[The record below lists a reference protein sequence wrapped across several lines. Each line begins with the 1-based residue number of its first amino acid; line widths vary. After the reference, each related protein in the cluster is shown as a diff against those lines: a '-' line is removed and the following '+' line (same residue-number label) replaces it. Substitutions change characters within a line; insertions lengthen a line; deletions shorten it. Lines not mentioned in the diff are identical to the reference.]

1 MILSEKTVKI
11 IKDKLSK
18 YPKAKGMTLPALT
31 LASKQLGYV
40 DNEIYIEIAEIINV
54 PQLEIAEAA
63 SFYTMFPKKPRGK
76 YLLQVCNNISCALLG
91 ADAMVDRLEEKL
103 AIKRGETT
111 DDGLFTLISVEC
123 LGSCCTA
130 PMIQINDD
138 FHENLTRDKLDELLE
153 GLKNGK

>member
-1 MILSEKTVKI
+1 MILSEKTVKK

-18 YPKAKGMTLPALT
+18 YPKAKGMILPALT
-31 LASKQLGYV
+31 LAYKQLGYV

-76 YLLQVCNNISCALLG
+76 FLLQVCNNISCALLG
-91 ADAMVDRLEEKL
+91 ADAMVERLEEKL
-103 AIKRGETT
+103 AIKRGQTT

-138 FHENLTRDKLDELLE
+138 FHENLTRKKLDELLE

>member
-1 MILSEKTVKI
+1 MILSEKTIKKI
-11 IKDKLSK
+11 REKASK
-18 YPKAKGMTLPALT
+18 YPKRKGAILPSLT
-31 LASKQLGYV
+31 LAYKQLGYV
-40 DNEIYIEIAEIINV
+40 DNEIYIEISEIINV

-91 ADAMVDRLEEKL
+91 ADAMVERLEEKL

-130 PMIQINDD
+130 PLIQINDD
-138 FHENLTRDKLDELLE
+138 FHENLTREKLDKLLE